1 MKRVALALATI
12 GVLGVATS
20 QALAEGALSYPM
32 AAHVAAK
39 YGIQHPGH
47 HPKVQQHHAREYY
60 RQQYPRH
67 GQHGY
72 PRHYRHRPVV
82 VYPRYPTVV
91 VPYAVPYYPRP
102 YYYVP
107 YRGLQYYGSGISFG
121 IGF

>member
-39 YGIQHPGH
+39 YGIQHPGQ

-60 RQQYPRH
+60 RSQHKYRYRP
-67 GQHGY
+67 GQ
-72 PRHYRHRPVV
+72 RPVV